1 MKIVV
6 IVVIVLFVLYTAF
19 FAFRTNRFLKNI
31 RINKEKMK
39 KIKQK
44 NDSQL
49 VIAIPCLRE
58 QNCIEDTV
66 KYFKTISL
74 DIPIILVTTQK
85 EIKENKNN
93 LMTTQ
98 DVIRE
103 KIVSKYDNV
112 YWIDYPYEIGYMA
125 DQLNY
130 MLDNL
135 NGVLNKKVNLKNT
148 YLALYNAD
156 SRPNEKTFYEL
167 KKMNLLEDEVIQQ
180 YSYCMKN
187 YEDLTGIM
195 KGFSIYQSNFEI
207 KTGLINT
214 FYDSKILYTHIVGHG
229 LIINLNMLKKLG
241 NFNTNFWCEDIY
253 LGLQLKFNNIKIR
266 PLLCLEN
273 METPNKL
280 NKLIQQNAVWF
291 KTTSQFLKIYKDIL
305 KTGKIKSK
313 FRGLY
318 GAINEMRCAVN
329 WLALPIIL
337 GWALVLSLFLNE
349 YILFSLVLISYFL
362 YVTAN
367 VYYTIKVINMLEN
380 KNYKIN
386 LNMIFYTLVATSISN
401 IGPIYSI
408 LSNKKEKYKTE
419 R

>member
-148 YLALYNAD
+148 YLENNDIGIRICNIDDYFDN
-156 SRPNEKTFYEL
+156 L
-167 KKMNLLEDEVIQQ
+167 KEAYDWFNCFVTGFCNLRD
-180 YSYCMKN
+180 
-187 YEDLTGIM
+187 G
-195 KGFSIYQSNFEI
+195 
-207 KTGLINT
+207 
-214 FYDSKILYTHIVGHG
+214 
-229 LIINLNMLKKLG
+229 
-241 NFNTNFWCEDIY
+241 
-253 LGLQLKFNNIKIR
+253 
-266 PLLCLEN
+266 
-273 METPNKL
+273 
-280 NKLIQQNAVWF
+280 
-291 KTTSQFLKIYKDIL
+291 
-305 KTGKIKSK
+305 
-313 FRGLY
+313 
-318 GAINEMRCAVN
+318 
-329 WLALPIIL
+329 
-337 GWALVLSLFLNE
+337 NE
-349 YILFSLVLISYFL
+349 YR
-362 YVTAN
+362 
-367 VYYTIKVINMLEN
+367 
-380 KNYKIN
+380 
-386 LNMIFYTLVATSISN
+386 
-401 IGPIYSI
+401 G
-408 LSNKKEKYKTE
+408 
-419 R
+419 